1 MKNKDLIIKVAR
13 RLDKFN
19 LDEIIVVSE
28 LQEQEVKEILS
39 DLIKEQVIIKSSN
52 KYFFNNKRNN
62 EQNEI
67 LSTKN
72 NTLKPIILEEEEGY
86 EELLK
91 YNKDVQN
98 KIKRYVAA
106 INFVINAGKGNLK
119 RVVELFN
126 ETSGL
131 KRVPYSILVKLLHNY
146 KMYGFKGILPKYHN
160 HGESPIPDELYT
172 CFKNFYLT
180 KEKLSTKEALYRAQ
194 KLLHDEQRIEQPY
207 TYNLNSFTRKIKT
220 DFTEEQIKYFRNNV
234 KPLKAK
240 ISNDENDEPLD
251 MEFKNAARI
260 YLNRLKIENKQERL
274 LHEKTD
280 YKNHLKEYFDN
291 LTIREITPKVVA
303 KYKQS
308 MFDKGF
314 KLVSVNRYILLL
326 KAIIRGVCPKIN
338 NLVTR
343 EDKDRR
349 NAYALDMNILTED
362 EILKLLNI
370 CKLKYPEAYPII
382 YISLSTG
389 ASVPEL
395 LGLTWDRVD
404 FEENTIFFILFF
416 KLFISILLL

>member
-62 EQNEI
+62 EQNET

-91 YNKDVQN
+91 YNEDVQY

-180 KEKLSTKEALYRAQ
+180 KEKLSAKEALYRAQ
-194 KLLHDEQRIEQPY
+194 KLLHDEQKIEQPY

-220 DFTEEQIKYFRNNV
+220 DFTEEQIKYFR
-234 KPLKAK
+234 
-240 ISNDENDEPLD
+240 I
-251 MEFKNAARI
+251 M
-260 YLNRLKIENKQERL
+260 
-274 LHEKTD
+274 
-280 YKNHLKEYFDN
+280 
-291 LTIREITPKVVA
+291 
-303 KYKQS
+303 
-308 MFDKGF
+308 
-314 KLVSVNRYILLL
+314 
-326 KAIIRGVCPKIN
+326 
-338 NLVTR
+338 
-343 EDKDRR
+343 
-349 NAYALDMNILTED
+349 
-362 EILKLLNI
+362 
-370 CKLKYPEAYPII
+370 
-382 YISLSTG
+382 
-389 ASVPEL
+389 
-395 LGLTWDRVD
+395 
-404 FEENTIFFILFF
+404 
-416 KLFISILLL
+416 